1 MPGRGIA
8 AAAANGHKCMGSRH
22 RWLGAAVAL
31 LASAALA
38 HAQGPALPE
47 AFKVPLEVTVRPDAA
62 ADLWSVSEASLGG
75 QFESIGP
82 FLIIANRSSRTL
94 DGAHFYGR
102 YYDEAG
108 RLVYTSVYSQDVNY
122 SKITG
127 PFQPGQGRALGASA
141 SVAPAV
147 RPKRL
152 ELRFLDPS
160 PSNLPNP
167 EVTVPPTVG
176 NGRTAPKV
184 PRLEETGRKTNSLAL
199 VEARIGID
207 GRATSVKVGAS
218 ASPDVADW
226 AARLVSSLRFEPAAQ
241 GPTVIDSSTL
251 LLIRSLDLGLAG
263 ATTPAAPVWDDP
275 WVRAWVAANGNLP
288 ELPVVQMLEARRMS
302 SEDAYEYYDTGT
314 GWCSDV
320 LRFWPNPSGHGYHL
334 EWFTPLK
341 SHDEK

>member
-1 MPGRGIA
+1 
-8 AAAANGHKCMGSRH
+8 MGSRH
-22 RWLGAAVAL
+22 RWLGAVVAL

-47 AFKVPLEVTVRPDAA
+47 AFDVPLEVTVRPDAA

-75 QFESIGP
+75 RFESIGP

-122 SKITG
+122 SEITG
-127 PFQPGQGRALGASA
+127 PFQPGQGRALGAIA
-141 SVAPAV
+141 FVAPAV

-152 ELRFLDPS
+152 ELWFLDPS

-184 PRLEETGRKTNSLAL
+184 PRLEETGKKTNSLAL

-207 GRATSVKVGAS
+207 GRATSVKVVAS
-218 ASPDVADW
+218 ASPAVADW

-241 GPTVIDSSTL
+241 GATPIDSSKTL

-275 WVRAWVAANGNLP
+275 WVRSWVEANGNLP

-302 SEDAYEYYDTGT
+302 SKDAYEYYDTGT
-314 GWCSDV
+314 DWCSDI
-320 LRFWPNPSGHGYHL
+320 LRFWPNPSGHGYHR